1 MAMRFPSC
9 WAPFQTLSA
18 APPRVAS
25 RSVRKGTRLAVAIHG
40 TRVPPRAQAVVP
52 RSPKARRRGAAADCA
67 LRDGGAGNSRR
78 RGEGAEHGA
87 RRGFPRRP
95 ARNVRDC
102 SRDVTTRELPP
113 AGAGAGSHTSA
124 AAREPRPGL
133 PRGRAAALARFDRAE
148 RCCSERRHFGSEAVC
163 VTESPRCRSLL
174 PQLLALG
181 RKSGGSRS
189 AAAASFQSG
198 ETPGAAGDC
207 LSECFL
213 LNRLQKQSADG
224 AETTGNS
231 KSELSL
237 SGSAEDLTLGHL
249 CGWHGY
255 TAEFIKFGM
264 LLLSK

>member
-148 RCCSERRHFGSEAVC
+148 RCCSERRHFGSEASGSLRYGEPQVS
-163 VTESPRCRSLL
+163 ESFASAVGVGEEERWEPICRS
-174 PQLLALG
+174 
-181 RKSGGSRS
+181 R
-189 AAAASFQSG
+189 F
-198 ETPGAAGDC
+198 
-207 LSECFL
+207 
-213 LNRLQKQSADG
+213 
-224 AETTGNS
+224 
-231 KSELSL
+231 
-237 SGSAEDLTLGHL
+237 
-249 CGWHGY
+249 
-255 TAEFIKFGM
+255 
-264 LLLSK
+264 LSKRRNAGRCWGLFVRVFPPEQASETVSGRRRNDWEF